1 MRLAATPGACCS
13 FEKSYDWANPAS
25 REKGLLQTRI
35 IILGIIM
42 KGLRWFVLLIVVF
55 AGAVSYALR
64 TNLSIVS
71 ETMMH
76 DLGMNESQLGLVFS
90 AFAAGYA
97 IFQFPGGIF
106 GDKFGAR
113 FAITAVAIVW
123 ALLTIVTAVIPGTDV
138 LSVGAIVACLVVTRF
153 LVGAV
158 HAPTFPATTGTVSS
172 WFPVK
177 EWGIANGLSV
187 TVLSLGAAATAPL
200 VVWAMGIYGWR
211 VAMALTAPTGLIL
224 AFVFHRY
231 ITDDPQD
238 HPKIR
243 KAELSL
249 IASDRPPTG
258 VGSVKGVWKLALKD
272 RNILLL
278 TISYFCMNYVFFLFF
293 SWFYFYLVDV
303 KGFAAADA
311 GMLTAA
317 LWFIGAIGGIVG
329 GLTCDFMVRRFGM
342 RLGTR
347 YLNVSG
353 LLLTAAFLYLG
364 ATGGDIT
371 FVIVMLCMSF
381 GCSMLTDT
389 AYWVAT
395 MSVAGKH
402 APVATGI
409 LNTGGNVPGIVGGLL
424 VPVMANLMGWPVAMA
439 SGSVFAIVGAVLWLF
454 IRADEPMGVDAAA
467 A

>member
-1 MRLAATPGACCS
+1 
-13 FEKSYDWANPAS
+13 
-25 REKGLLQTRI
+25 
-35 IILGIIM
+35 M
-42 KGLRWFVLLIVVF
+42 KGIRWLVLFIVVF
-55 AGAVSYALR
+55 SGAVSYALR
-64 TNLSIVS
+64 MNLSIVS

-97 IFQFPGGIF
+97 IFQFPGGVF
-106 GDKFGAR
+106 GDRFGAR
-113 FAITAVAIVW
+113 FAITAIAIVW
-123 ALLTIVTAVIPGTDV
+123 AILTIVTAVIPGTDM

-158 HAPTFPATTGTVSS
+158 HAPVFPATTGTISS

-187 TVLSLGAAATAPL
+187 TALALGAAATAPII
-200 VVWAMGIYGWR
+200 VWLMGMYGWR
-211 VAMALTAPTGLIL
+211 IALALTAPAGLVL
-224 AFVFHRY
+224 AVVFHRY
-231 ITDDPQD
+231 IIDDPKD
-238 HPKIR
+238 HPKITE
-243 KAELSL
+243 AELSV
-249 IASDRPPTG
+249 IASDRPPVG

-278 TISYFCMNYVFFLFF
+278 TISYFCMNYVFYLFF
-293 SWFYFYLVDV
+293 SWFFFYLVDV

-329 GLTCDFMVRRFGM
+329 GLTCDFMVRHFGM

-347 YLNVSG
+347 YLNISG
-353 LLLTAAFLYLG
+353 LLLTAAFLFLG
-364 ATGGDIT
+364 ATAGNIT
-371 FVIVMLCMSF
+371 FVIVALCISF

-389 AYWVAT
+389 PYWVAT

-409 LNTGGNVPGIVGGLL
+409 LNTGGNIPGIVGGLL
-424 VPVMANLMGWPVAMA
+424 VPVLANLMGWPVAMA
-439 SGSVFAIVGAVLWLF
+439 SGSVFAIVAAVLWLF
-454 IRADEPMGVDAAA
+454 IRADEPMGVDAAVE
-467 A
+467 